1 MTGMN
6 RFCRR
11 IITLAGVFLL
21 AATGDA
27 GALET
32 KAKQVMLIDYDTGT
46 VLLAKNADKRVGP
59 ASMTKL
65 MTLYLLFE
73 RIKDGRLS
81 LESKLPVS
89 EKAWRMGGSKMYVEV
104 GKRVKV
110 EDLIRG
116 IIVHSGNDASI
127 VVAEG
132 LAGSE
137 EAFAREM
144 TDRARE
150 LGMNDSNFRN
160 ASGWPDRDH
169 YSTVRDIATLVIATI
184 RNFPDLYHYYAE
196 KSFVYSKIR
205 QPNRNPLL
213 FKNMDADGLKTGHT
227 KKSGFGMAGS
237 AIRDGRRIVVVAHGM
252 KSMRQRSAETERLI
266 EWGFREWAH
275 YALFDGGETVA
286 QAPVWLGASKT
297 VPLIIKDPMVIS
309 VMRKS
314 RKNMKVTVVHQ
325 KAIPAPLNKGD
336 QVAKL
341 VVTAP
346 DMEPVEVP
354 LYAGADVGE
363 RGILGRVGA
372 AIGYFVWGGL
382 GN

>member
-1 MTGMN
+1 
-6 RFCRR
+6 
-11 IITLAGVFLL
+11 
-21 AATGDA
+21 
-27 GALET
+27 
-32 KAKQVMLIDYDTGT
+32 
-46 VLLAKNADKRVGP
+46 
-59 ASMTKL
+59 
-65 MTLYLLFE
+65 
-73 RIKDGRLS
+73 
-81 LESKLPVS
+81 
-89 EKAWRMGGSKMYVEV
+89 
-104 GKRVKV
+104 
-110 EDLIRG
+110 
-116 IIVHSGNDASI
+116 
-127 VVAEG
+127 
-132 LAGSE
+132 
-137 EAFAREM
+137 M

-169 YSTVRDIATLVIATI
+169 YSTVRDIATLAIATI

-227 KKSGFGMAGS
+227 KKSGFGMVGS